1 MNDLQKTEFDLLR
14 ELIRICD
21 TLELKYYLV
30 CGSALGAVK
39 YGGFIPWD
47 DDIDVALPRPD
58 YELLCQKAP
67 SMLPNDMFLQNFITD
82 PNYPILSS
90 KLRDLNTTYIEKN
103 MQDLDIVHG
112 VFIDVFPIDG
122 LPNTASEQKKYLK
135 KLHAFER
142 RRSANLPRKYG
153 VGIGLRS
160 LGIYWINRLT
170 GIYRNTGETLRKLTE
185 YVKRYSPEKAEIWCI
200 HHEERSLS
208 AFNSAEWYGEG
219 TEAVFEGLTVMI
231 PEKYDLYLTKRY
243 GNWRADLSDDQ
254 KVGHHYYTV
263 CDLDLPYA
271 EYKRRL
277 QGHD

>member
-67 SMLPNDMFLQNFITD
+67 SMLPDDMFLQNFITD

-142 RRSANLPRKYG
+142 RRSANLPRKRG

-170 GIYRNTGETLRKLTE
+170 GIYRNTGKTLRKLTE

-200 HHEERSLS
+200 HHEERSHS

-219 TEAVFEGLTVMI
+219 TEAVFEGLTVRI

-243 GNWRADLSDDQ
+243 GDWRADLPDDQ

-277 QGHD
+277 QGND

>member
-67 SMLPNDMFLQNFITD
+67 SMLPDDMFLQNFITD

-122 LPNTASEQKKYLK
+122 LPNTDSEQKKYLK

-142 RRSANLPRKYG
+142 RRSANLPRKRG

-170 GIYRNTGETLRKLTE
+170 GIYRNTGKTLRKLTE

-200 HHEERSLS
+200 HHEERSPD
-208 AFNSAEWYGEG
+208 AFNPASWYGDGADAE
-219 TEAVFEGLTVMI
+219 FEGLKVKI
-231 PEKYDLYLTKRY
+231 PAEYDRYLTKRY
-243 GNWRADLSDDQ
+243 GSWRDDLPEDE

-277 QGHD
+277 QGND

>member
-67 SMLPNDMFLQNFITD
+67 SMLPDDMFLQNFITD

-142 RRSANLPRKYG
+142 RRSANLPRKRG

-185 YVKRYSPEKAEIWCI
+185 YVKRYSPEKSEIWCI
-200 HHEERSLS
+200 HHEERSPD
-208 AFNSAEWYGEG
+208 AFNPASWYGDGADAE
-219 TEAVFEGLTVMI
+219 FEGLKVKI
-231 PEKYDLYLTKRY
+231 PAEYDRYLTKRY
-243 GNWRADLSDDQ
+243 GSWRDDLPEDE

-263 CDLDLPYA
+263 CDLTRPYTDYCA
-271 EYKRRL
+271 SKKTK
-277 QGHD
+277 

>member
-67 SMLPNDMFLQNFITD
+67 SMLPDDMFLQNFITD

-142 RRSANLPRKYG
+142 RRSANLPRKRG

-200 HHEERSLS
+200 HHEERSPD
-208 AFNSAEWYGEG
+208 AFNPASWYGNGADAE
-219 TEAVFEGLTVMI
+219 FEGLKVKI
-231 PEKYDLYLTKRY
+231 PAEYDRYLTKRY
-243 GNWRADLSDDQ
+243 GSWRDDLPEDE